1 MVGLVGTDW
10 GRELVFDDCGGG
22 RRQWLYA
29 MVVEL
34 DTARSRWRVHNI
46 SVTPGGYM
54 FMCLGREREGSI
66 GWLGLKWWEGGSN
79 CALWWWLGNSRPG
92 LVGVG
97 MSHEFNGNG

>member
-22 RRQWLYA
+22 RRQWLYT

-34 DTARSRWRVHNI
+34 DTARLRRWVHNI

-66 GWLGLKWWEGGSN
+66 GWLGLKWQEGGSG
-79 CALWWWLGNSRPG
+79 CALWWWVGNSRPG

-97 MSHEFNGNG
+97 TSHEFNGNG